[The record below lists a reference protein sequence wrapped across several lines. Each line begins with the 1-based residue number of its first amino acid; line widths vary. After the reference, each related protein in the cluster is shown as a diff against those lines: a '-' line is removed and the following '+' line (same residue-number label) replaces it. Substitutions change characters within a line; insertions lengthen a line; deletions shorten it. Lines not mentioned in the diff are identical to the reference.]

1 MYNKYMQCAIDEA
14 VLSLKLGEMPV
25 GAVVVKDGIIIGK
38 GHNLKETEKDATQ
51 HAEINAIK
59 DACINIG
66 NWRLNDA
73 SLYVTLEPCPMC
85 AGAIIESRIKRVYI
99 GAESRD
105 SGAAGTAYDFLNKKV
120 DVYFGIME
128 DDCKKLISDFFS
140 RLRQIRRD
148 G

>member
-1 MYNKYMQCAIDEA
+1 MKSAIDEA
-14 VLSLKLGEMPV
+14 LLSFKLGEMPV
-25 GAVVVKDGIIIGK
+25 GAVVVKDGIIIGR

-59 DACINIG
+59 DACKSIG
-66 NWRLNDA
+66 DWRLNGA

-105 SGAAGTAYDFLNKKV
+105 SGAAGTVYDLLNKKTE
-120 DVYFGIME
+120 VYFGIME
-128 DDCKKLISDFFS
+128 DECKKLINDFFS
-140 RLRQIRRD
+140 RLR
-148 G
+148 

>member
-1 MYNKYMQCAIDEA
+1 MQCAIDEA

>member
-1 MYNKYMQCAIDEA
+1 MYNEFMKSAIDEA
-14 VLSLKLGEMPV
+14 MLSFKLGEMPV
-25 GAVVVKDGIIIGK
+25 GAVVVKDGIIIGR

-59 DACINIG
+59 EACKSVG
-66 NWRLNDA
+66 DWRLNGA

-105 SGAAGTAYDFLNKKV
+105 SGAAGTVYDLLNKKAE
-120 DVYFGIME
+120 VYFGIME
-128 DDCKKLISDFFS
+128 DECKNLINDFFS
-140 RLRQIRRD
+140 RLR
-148 G
+148 